1 MFHSKKQVVRNWV
14 PTVLGGLM
22 CLGILVGPTWAV
34 AADCGTLA
42 NLKSPMEML
51 RKCATDLEAGRGCY
65 AQGKESSIRRIE
77 AGLEKAAKD
86 AKCEAGGI
94 KTLKTEFEALT
105 KRITAAE
112 NAQKAAPKPEPKDP
126 APGMKGEPDARDED
140 RMAWGRDRLRKMNED
155 QESKIWLGTR
165 DHLEEKVT
173 MGEADRGETNTAMVK
188 QVIADF
194 AKLKVDCAGDDK
206 ALNLEA
212 VKSFCQKITPK
223 DEAIKKYVGAS
234 AKAIVATGMP
244 QAYVGMVAQ
253 YRKTGKQFDKKLWL
267 YISNLANAVA
277 AEQQVLKPLFD
288 YAGLPYPAAEVEKV
302 VQAGQKL
309 IFDAI
314 DEDVAAAK
322 PIVGKKSESLKKAA
336 IVGLKKEGQD
346 MSFITQV
353 VAFEKMGDYTV
364 VRNNIGTIVGRYTVH
379 QLFIK
384 VKGDK
389 HCRILKGHY
398 AEDYYGNGK
407 YGNPEMSILS
417 PGTPGTISFV
427 KCP

>member
-1 MFHSKKQVVRNWV
+1 MFHFKGRFVQGSV
-14 PTVLGGLM
+14 PFVLGGLM
-22 CLGILVGPTWAV
+22 FMGILVVPTL
-34 AADCGTLA
+34 AAAAECGTLA

-51 RKCATDLEAGRGCY
+51 KKCATDLEAGRGCY

-77 AGLEKAAKD
+77 SGLEKAGKD
-86 AKCEAGGI
+86 AKCDAAGV
-94 KTLKTEFEALT
+94 KSLKTEFETLT

-126 APGMKGEPDARDED
+126 APGMKGDPNADED
-140 RMAWGRDRLRKMNED
+140 RLSMGRDMLRKMNED
-155 QESKIWLGTR
+155 QESKIWLGSR
-165 DHLEEKVT
+165 DHLLEKVT
-173 MGEADRGETNTAMVK
+173 MGEADRGETDTKMVK
-188 QVIADF
+188 QVIVDF
-194 AKLKVDCAGDDK
+194 AKLKVDCAGNDK

-244 QAYVGMVAQ
+244 QAYVEMVAQ
-253 YRKTGKQFDKKLWL
+253 YRKIGKQFNKKLWL

-314 DEDVAAAK
+314 DEDVAASK
-322 PIVGKKSESLKKAA
+322 PIVGKKSESLKKATM
-336 IVGLKKEGQD
+336 VGLQKEGQD
-346 MSFITQV
+346 MSVITLV
-353 VAFEKMGDYTV
+353 VAFEKMGDFSI
-364 VRNNIGTIVGRYTVH
+364 VRNSIGTIIGRYTVH

-407 YGNPEMSILS
+407 YGNPEMSILP
-417 PGTPGTISFV
+417 PGEPGTISFV